1 MTNNV
6 AMILTLYLDFYTYM
20 NIFVGQIPRSEIVE
34 SKLYTLRILMAISDF
49 PSKKIVLVYQYTRMP
64 FPRTTYTLPYY
75 QSVKINLPIRQYDIS
90 LGL

>member
-49 PSKKIVLVYQYTRMP
+49 PPKIVLVYQYTRMP
-64 FPRTTYTLPYY
+64 FPPELHTLCIL
-75 QSVKINLPIRQYDIS
+75 SVCKN
-90 LGL
+90 